1 MVPCLYLFISS
12 PYAFLFNNLG
22 YQAMRTNAGLMGMWP
37 EKFIVVLMLFI
48 GGPQGNGIQ
57 NSILFFIIL
66 GFIFSIRRPRYPPRL
81 AFQIAITTGIISL
94 LPTPTLPQY
103 FSLCVPFLVVSAVC
117 VVNDLFVTLESRR
130 QRLLAAAACV
140 CLLGIYLAGSAN
152 DLRKY
157 LITGDGIP
165 GVRWAH
171 DKDDWRLQ
179 RVLEVSQAIDRVAS
193 PGEMV
198 ASLWSGYIFQTK
210 AKPYPGF
217 EADYGLAIAEKL
229 TLQQRVRYHVLS
241 PAEVESNFAAHVP
254 RIVVVGNQYSLGDR
268 MRYTAET
275 SLRAHEYTLV
285 RSIGDTSIY
294 VYYSKP

>member
-1 MVPCLYLFISS
+1 
-12 PYAFLFNNLG
+12 
-22 YQAMRTNAGLMGMWP
+22 
-37 EKFIVVLMLFI
+37 
-48 GGPQGNGIQ
+48 
-57 NSILFFIIL
+57 
-66 GFIFSIRRPRYPPRL
+66 
-81 AFQIAITTGIISL
+81 
-94 LPTPTLPQY
+94 
-103 FSLCVPFLVVSAVC
+103 
-117 VVNDLFVTLESRR
+117 
-130 QRLLAAAACV
+130 
-140 CLLGIYLAGSAN
+140 
-152 DLRKY
+152 
-157 LITGDGIP
+157 
-165 GVRWAH
+165 
-171 DKDDWRLQ
+171 
-179 RVLEVSQAIDRVAS
+179 
-193 PGEMV
+193 MV